1 MGKLKPEERKAV
13 FKALMTLYGDR
24 YTTAKNFFA
33 DFDNAVNRAKSSSS
47 EAEKKHNEAILK
59 GATKFA
65 PLIAKFIQ
73 KILDLTYEKIN
84 NMFKKLSDLAEYI
97 EKTDF
102 SKAENR
108 AALTAKIAEIQED
121 RYSVRDEFTKIHNVF
136 EEGKDL
142 GILKEDSIDFG
153 AGSLMSNDEAIRI
166 YRAAAEKCA
175 ELGNKETLDEDES
188 KEFSFLFNAYLDV
201 KNELSYAVED
211 QEQFRIET
219 EKVDEEL
226 NIIKKDRG
234 TPEPK
239 PAEPKPDDTPA
250 EEPPTEE
257 PEETREK
264 PEERK
269 PIRDFGDPD
278 DTSDDLPDDD
288 DDSAAEDEEEKEEK
302 KGKPVGGPE
311 ATPAEE
317 TPGEKPEGEKPEEPK
332 PAEPKPEKP
341 KELNPTDGFRAEYIA
356 RVAVI
361 NELINRLA
369 ATEKE
374 LYNNHSIIDDDLNV
388 NYATIDEFNMRSNM
402 SQSIEMQILAA
413 RKDLS
418 VFEFNEYKKHPY
430 YYAKLDPALAAH
442 QVDYSKLNELYNDKP
457 IQAFYDEHA
466 ETINNALAELE
477 ELRKDTVTNADK
489 IAKLQE
495 FVVAEKNA
503 INRRLMGYA
512 ALDPSFNM
520 REFLATNKGKLKPI
534 SKAEPTIEP
543 APERP
548 TDPEPVSPLPEP
560 GGEKPEKTGTT
571 KSRVDILYKSLAE
584 GFIKKYELEGLP
596 KGMSFEDYFNANFI
610 NYLKEVKE
618 SLASSELN
626 KYIKVDEGGKL
637 MWVDKEGTVDISFN
651 DFARYLMARR
661 HELLKGR
668 LKEELP
674 DNKARIKFNPNKN
687 APEQVDRARAT
698 IVNAIISRSMIDGVG
713 KKSVEV
719 RSFFKQA
726 LTDAGLKYDLGG
738 AKVSDQTVAATEGAP
753 KDPSKDTKYEVIKE
767 EGRQVWTIRVYG
779 KDQDMSKAPLYEIT
793 MNYNPELAMDSG
805 MRM

>member
-24 YTTAKNFFA
+24 YTTAENFFA
-33 DFDNAVNRAKSSSS
+33 DFDNAVNRAKTSSS

-65 PLIAKFIQ
+65 PLITKFLQ
-73 KILDLTYEKIN
+73 KIVDLTYEKVN

-121 RYSVRDEFTKIHNVF
+121 RYSVRDELTKIHNVF

-142 GILKEDSIDFG
+142 GILKEDSIDFD

-175 ELGNKETLDEDES
+175 ELGNKETLDEDED
-188 KEFSFLFNAYLDV
+188 KEFSFLLNAYLDV
-201 KNELSYAVED
+201 KNELYYAVED
-211 QEQFRIET
+211 REQFRIEAK
-219 EKVDEEL
+219 KVDEEL

-239 PAEPKPDDTPA
+239 PGEPKP
-250 EEPPTEE
+250 
-257 PEETREK
+257 
-264 PEERK
+264 
-269 PIRDFGDPD
+269 G
-278 DTSDDLPDDD
+278 
-288 DDSAAEDEEEKEEK
+288 
-302 KGKPVGGPE
+302 
-311 ATPAEE
+311 
-317 TPGEKPEGEKPEEPK
+317 EPK
-332 PAEPKPEKP
+332 PGEPKPGEPKPGEPKPGEPKPGEPKPVEPKP
-341 KELNPTDGFRAEYIA
+341 KELNPTEGFRAEYIA

-369 ATEKE
+369 TMEQE
-374 LYNNHSIIDDDLNV
+374 IYNHHAIIAEDLSV
-388 NYATIDEFNMRSNM
+388 NYTSIDEFNMRSNM
-402 SQSIEMQILAA
+402 SQSIEMQILSA

-418 VFEFNEYKKHPY
+418 IFEFEEYKKHPY

-442 QVDYSKLNELYNDKP
+442 QIDYSKLNELYNDKP

-477 ELRKDTVTNADK
+477 ELRKDTVTNAEK
-489 IAKLQE
+489 ISKLQE
-495 FVVAEKNA
+495 FVVSEKNA

-520 REFLATNKGKLKPI
+520 KEFLTANKGKLKPMPKVVPVTG
-534 SKAEPTIEP
+534 SEKPVRETGTP
-543 APERP
+543 APEP
-548 TDPEPVSPLPEP
+548 T
-560 GGEKPEKTGTT
+560 GAKPERPGTT
-571 KSRVDILYKSLAE
+571 KSHVDILYKSLAE

-596 KGMSFEDYFNANFI
+596 KGISFEEYFNANFV
-610 NYLKEVKE
+610 NYLKEVKA

-626 KYIKVDEGGKL
+626 KYVKVDEGGKL
-637 MWVDKEGTVDISFN
+637 VWVDKEGSVDISFS

-661 HELLKGR
+661 HELLKGK

-674 DNKARIKFNPNKN
+674 DTKARIRFNPNKS

-698 IVNAIISRSMIDGVG
+698 IVNAIISRGMIDGVG

-719 RSFFKQA
+719 RSFFKKA
-726 LTDAGLKYDLGG
+726 LSNADLKYDLGG
-738 AKVSDQTVAATEGAP
+738 AKVSDQTVAPTEGAP
-753 KDPSKDTKYEVIKE
+753 KDPTKDTKYEVIKE
-767 EGRQVWTIRVYG
+767 EGKQVWTIRVYG
-779 KDQDMSKAPLYEIT
+779 KDQDMSKTPLYEIT
-793 MNYNPELAMDSG
+793 MDYNPELAMDSG